1 MNEQPAL
8 LHNMSAP
15 PKTVVKYS
23 GLSEL
28 ARTSGPGGSGVA
40 GVTFKGREIHGT
52 PVRCMLGSSYA
63 GRTPEKLLAALGHEP
78 VADVERRLAE
88 LINARAQE
96 LPLPDG
102 CVVIAGRSD
111 ALVIW
116 QDPLAALA
124 ILAKCSDYV
133 WLRAKTPAIHAA
145 LRRNT
150 VTLLIPPQFAAR
162 IPELQPDGV
171 SVASA
176 QSVVEDVTVSAGQS
190 IAPPDVEPSAA
201 PKPHFMRRGGTGLN
215 RR

>member
-1 MNEQPAL
+1 MNEHPSL

-23 GLSEL
+23 GLSDL
-28 ARTSGPGGSGVA
+28 ARTIGPGGSGVA
-40 GVTFKGREIHGT
+40 AIKFKGREIHGT
-52 PVRCMLGSSYA
+52 PVRFMLGSSYA
-63 GRTPEKLLAALGHEP
+63 GRTPEKLLAALGYEA
-78 VADVERRLAE
+78 VADVEGRLAE

-102 CVVIAGRSD
+102 CAVIAGRSD

-116 QDPLAALA
+116 RDPLAALA

-162 IPELQPDGV
+162 IPELQADGV

-176 QSVVEDVTVSAGQS
+176 QSVVEDATVSAGQS
-190 IAPPDVEPSAA
+190 IAPPDVEASAVT
-201 PKPHFMRRGGTGLN
+201 KPHFMRRGGSGLH

>member
-1 MNEQPAL
+1 MNEHTAL
-8 LHNMSAP
+8 LHNMSTP

-40 GVTFKGREIHGT
+40 GIKFKGTEIHGT
-52 PVRCMLGSSYA
+52 PLRFMLGASYA
-63 GRTPEKLLAALGHEP
+63 GITPENLLAALGHEP
-78 VADVERRLAE
+78 VSDVEGRLAK

-102 CVVIAGRSD
+102 CAVINGRND
-111 ALVIW
+111 ALLIW
-116 QDPLAALA
+116 QDPLTALA

-145 LRRNT
+145 LRRNA
-150 VTLLIPPQFAAR
+150 VTLLVPPQFAAR
-162 IPELQPDGV
+162 IPELQADGV
-171 SVASA
+171 SVAGA
-176 QSVVEDVTVSAGQS
+176 QSVVDDLTVSAGQP
-190 IAPPDVEPSAA
+190 IATPEVEASAP
-201 PKPHFMRRGGTGLN
+201 PKPHFMRRGGTGLH

>member
-1 MNEQPAL
+1 MSEHPAL

-23 GLSEL
+23 GLSDL
-28 ARTSGPGGSGVA
+28 ARTIGPGGSGVA
-40 GVTFKGREIHGT
+40 AIKFKGREIHGT
-52 PVRCMLGSSYA
+52 PVRFMLGSSYA
-63 GRTPEKLLAALGHEP
+63 GRTPEKLLAALGYEA
-78 VADVERRLAE
+78 VADVEGRLAE

-102 CVVIAGRSD
+102 CAVIAGRSD

-116 QDPLAALA
+116 RDPLAALA

-162 IPELQPDGV
+162 IPELQADGV

-176 QSVVEDVTVSAGQS
+176 QSVVEDATVSAGQS
-190 IAPPDVEPSAA
+190 IAPPDVEASAVT
-201 PKPHFMRRGGTGLN
+201 KPHFMRRGGSGLH

>member
-1 MNEQPAL
+1 MNEHTSL

-28 ARTSGPGGSGVA
+28 TRTSGSGVA
-40 GVTFKGREIHGT
+40 GIKFKGTEIHGT
-52 PVRCMLGSSYA
+52 PLRFMLGASYA
-63 GRTPEKLLAALGHEP
+63 GKTPENLLAALGYEQ
-78 VADVERRLAE
+78 VSDVEGRLAK

-102 CVVIAGRSD
+102 CAVINGRND

-116 QDPLAALA
+116 QDPLTALA

-150 VTLLIPPQFAAR
+150 VTLLVPPQFAAR
-162 IPELQPDGV
+162 IPELQPGGV
-171 SVASA
+171 SVAGA

-190 IAPPDVEPSAA
+190 IAPPDVEASAA

>member
-1 MNEQPAL
+1 MNEHPAL

-23 GLSEL
+23 GLSDL
-28 ARTSGPGGSGVA
+28 ARTSSTSGLGFRA
-40 GVTFKGREIHGT
+40 INFKGREIHGT
-52 PVRCMLGSSYA
+52 PVRFMLGSSYA
-63 GRTPEKLLAALGHEP
+63 GRTPEKLLAALGHEA
-78 VADVERRLAE
+78 VADVEGRLAE
-88 LINARAQE
+88 LINARARE

-150 VTLLIPPQFAAR
+150 VTLLIPPQFAAGLKTATDR
-162 IPELQPDGV
+162 RQLCQC
-171 SVASA
+171 ASGHGGHHP
-176 QSVVEDVTVSAGQS
+176 VVGQA

>member
-1 MNEQPAL
+1 MNEHPSL

-23 GLSEL
+23 GLSDL
-28 ARTSGPGGSGVA
+28 ARTIGPGGSGVA
-40 GVTFKGREIHGT
+40 AIKFKGREIHGT
-52 PVRCMLGSSYA
+52 PVRFMLGSSYA
-63 GRTPEKLLAALGHEP
+63 GRTPEKLLAALGYEA
-78 VADVERRLAE
+78 VADVEGRLAE

-102 CVVIAGRSD
+102 CAVIAGRSD

-116 QDPLAALA
+116 RDPLAALA

-190 IAPPDVEPSAA
+190 IAPPDVEPRAA

>member
-1 MNEQPAL
+1 MNEHPSL

-23 GLSEL
+23 GLSDL
-28 ARTSGPGGSGVA
+28 ARTIGPGGSGVA
-40 GVTFKGREIHGT
+40 AIKFKGREIHGT
-52 PVRCMLGSSYA
+52 PVRFMLGSSYA
-63 GRTPEKLLAALGHEP
+63 GRTPEKLLAALGYEA
-78 VADVERRLAE
+78 VADVEGRLAE

-102 CVVIAGRSD
+102 CAVIAGRSD

-116 QDPLAALA
+116 RDPLAALA

-162 IPELQPDGV
+162 IPELQAEGV

-176 QSVVEDVTVSAGQS
+176 QSVVEDATVSAGQS
-190 IAPPDVEPSAA
+190 IAPPDVEASAVT
-201 PKPHFMRRGGTGLN
+201 KPHFMRRGGSGLH

>member
-52 PVRCMLGSSYA
+52 PVRFMLGSSCA

-116 QDPLAALA
+116 RDPLAVLA

-145 LRRNT
+145 LRRDT

-162 IPELQPDGV
+162 IPELQADGV
-171 SVASA
+171 SVTNT
-176 QSVVEDVTVSAGQS
+176 QSVVDDVTASAGQS

-215 RR
+215 QR

>member
-1 MNEQPAL
+1 MNEHTAL
-8 LHNMSAP
+8 LHNMSTP

-40 GVTFKGREIHGT
+40 GIKFKGAEIHGT
-52 PVRCMLGSSYA
+52 PLRFMLGASFA
-63 GRTPEKLLAALGHEP
+63 GITPENLLAALGHAP
-78 VADVERRLAE
+78 VSDVEGRLAK

-102 CVVIAGRSD
+102 CAVINGRND

-116 QDPLAALA
+116 QDPLTALA

-145 LRRNT
+145 LRRNA
-150 VTLLIPPQFAAR
+150 VTLLVPPQFAAGLKTATDR
-162 IPELQPDGV
+162 RQLCRC
-171 SVASA
+171 ASGHGGHHPIG
-176 QSVVEDVTVSAGQS
+176 GQA

-215 RR
+215 QR

>member
-1 MNEQPAL
+1 MSEHPSL

-23 GLSEL
+23 GLSDL
-28 ARTSGPGGSGVA
+28 ARTIGPGGSGVA
-40 GVTFKGREIHGT
+40 AIKFKGREIHGT
-52 PVRCMLGSSYA
+52 PVRFMLGSSYA
-63 GRTPEKLLAALGHEP
+63 GRTPEKLLAALGYEA
-78 VADVERRLAE
+78 VADVEGRLAE

-102 CVVIAGRSD
+102 CAVIAGRSD

-116 QDPLAALA
+116 RDPLAALA

-162 IPELQPDGV
+162 IPELQAEGV

-190 IAPPDVEPSAA
+190 IAPPDVEPRAA
-201 PKPHFMRRGGTGLN
+201 PKPHFMRRRGTGLN

>member
-1 MNEQPAL
+1 MNEHPSL

-23 GLSEL
+23 GLSDL
-28 ARTSGPGGSGVA
+28 ARTIGPGGSGVA
-40 GVTFKGREIHGT
+40 AIKFKGREIHGT
-52 PVRCMLGSSYA
+52 PVRFMLGSSYA
-63 GRTPEKLLAALGHEP
+63 GRTPEKLLAALGYEA
-78 VADVERRLAE
+78 VADVEGRLAE

-102 CVVIAGRSD
+102 CAVIAGRSD

-116 QDPLAALA
+116 RDPLAALA

-162 IPELQPDGV
+162 IPELQAGGV

-176 QSVVEDVTVSAGQS
+176 QSVVEDVTVSAGQT
-190 IAPPDVEPSAA
+190 IVPPDVEASAVT
-201 PKPHFMRRGGTGLN
+201 KPHFMRRGGSGLH